1 MLELSTM
8 LKKCVFHGVHI
19 DSLTKEQR
27 SAILHSC
34 TNVTQKFAPS
44 SDGKGRVKDKLKARL
59 VVGGNGQDRS
69 AYTHDETSSP
79 KTLPPVAMV
88 REGLRTSSKRDS

>member
-8 LKKCVFHGVHI
+8 LKKRVFHGVHI
-19 DSLTKEQR
+19 DSLTTEQR

-34 TNVTQKFAPS
+34 MNVTQKFAPS

-59 VVGGNGQDRS
+59 VVGGNGQDRT

-79 KTLPPVAMV
+79 SRGRA
-88 REGLRTSSKRDS
+88 